1 VTSEAQELF
10 GDAESLIKSS
20 ERVRD
25 LAEVFTPYS
34 TIEDML
40 DLLPLD
46 TWDVFPQKTFL
57 EPACGN
63 GNFLVVVFF
72 RKAQGIYDT
81 YQKGE
86 LPAGESTDS
95 YVFHL
100 LAALSSIYGVDISED
115 NVRGHLDDSHDGA
128 HFRMELFF
136 RHWLEKLVPAAA
148 DLHALFLE
156 NARWI
161 IESNILVGNM
171 LDMDTEGKPT
181 NNRQIPFLDFQ
192 WDAKELGV
200 RIEIDTFG
208 NMLEAAMQEGM
219 FAVPEGTTE
228 HWSGTMYEISS
239 VPRVSWKPRGIHKHE
254 KIRT

>member
-1 VTSEAQELF
+1 MSEAHKLF

-40 DLLPLD
+40 DLLPPD
-46 TWDVFPQKTFL
+46 AWDVFPQKTFL

-72 RKAQGIYDT
+72 RKAQGIYDS

-86 LPAGESTDS
+86 LPAGKSADS

-136 RHWLEKLVPAAA
+136 RHWLEKVISEGE
-148 DLHALFLE
+148 DVHGRALDV
-156 NARWI
+156 ARWLV
-161 IESNILVGNM
+161 ESNILVGNM
-171 LDMDTEGKPT
+171 LDVDTQGKPT

-192 WDAKELGV
+192 WDPAELAV

-208 NMLEAAMQEGM
+208 NMLEAAMQDGM
-219 FAVPEGTTE
+219 FGVPEGTVE
-228 HWSGTMYEISS
+228 HWSGNMYEISS
-239 VPRVSWKPRGIHKHE
+239 VPRVSWKPRGVHKHE
-254 KIRT
+254 KIKK

>member
-1 VTSEAQELF
+1 MTSEAQKLF

-40 DLLPLD
+40 NLLPPD

-72 RKAQGIYDT
+72 RKAQGIYDA

-86 LPAGESTDS
+86 LPAGESADS
-95 YVFHL
+95 FVFHM

-115 NVRGHLDDSHDGA
+115 NVLGHLDDSHDGA

-136 RHWLEKLVPAAA
+136 RYWLEKVIAEKDDNHRAAVAAA
-148 DLHALFLE
+148 Q
-156 NARWI
+156 RI

-171 LDMDTEGKPT
+171 LDFDTAGKPT

-192 WDAKELGV
+192 WNPAEMAVK
-200 RIEIDTFG
+200 IEVDTFG

-219 FAVPEGTTE
+219 FGAPEGTSE
-228 HWSGTMYEISS
+228 LWSGKMFEISS
-239 VPRVSWKPRGIHKHE
+239 VPRVTWKPRGIHKHE
-254 KIRT
+254 KTKK